1 VLLNNKAKYPS
12 LEGLTHNGWE
22 QDHWIFAGFEKPV
35 WDEIAAS
42 VKGRITDEVIEEALQ
57 RMPPEYFALDA
68 ARLRTVLRQRRNA
81 LSRAADLFYR
91 RLAQRVDVRC
101 TDEPETVEIVAAANG
116 DVEVRVAVTGSEPY
130 FRRTFHK
137 AETEEIR
144 VYLRGGNDR
153 VVTQGRAGILVRVVG
168 GPGEDVLDDSK
179 GGGTRFSDAE
189 GTNRVLSGPG
199 THWDRKE
206 YVPPPPNANAPWIPP
221 RDWGRRT
228 LFAPSLGFGSDAGLA
243 VGATLTTT
251 GFGFR
256 KDPYGGKQR
265 LQGAYA
271 FGATTP
277 VLDYAGEF
285 RNESSPH
292 YEGLHAR
299 ASGVDLLR
307 FYGFGN
313 ETSQSGP
320 RDSYKVDQMQYS
332 LAPSYTFGLD
342 RPRALSALGGTQGSG
357 LTLGLLAKYSTT
369 NLDHDDVVSRTRPYG
384 SDDFGQLGAFAAFEW
399 DKRDHPIFPRRGARL
414 RMGGAVYPK
423 AWDVRD
429 PFGEIHG
436 EADAY
441 LGASSLP
448 LEPTL
453 AFRAGGKRVFGTYP
467 FQEAAFLGGR
477 SSLRG
482 FRQNRFAGDG
492 SLYGSAELRLALFKL
507 EGAFPQDWGVFGFG
521 DAGRVYLESEPSDQW
536 HKSAG
541 GGLWVSLLS
550 PAFTLSVSYSRSDEK
565 TTSVD
570 FHVGFAF

>member
-1 VLLNNKAKYPS
+1 
-12 LEGLTHNGWE
+12 
-22 QDHWIFAGFEKPV
+22 
-35 WDEIAAS
+35 
-42 VKGRITDEVIEEALQ
+42 
-57 RMPPEYFALDA
+57 
-68 ARLRTVLRQRRNA
+68 
-81 LSRAADLFYR
+81 
-91 RLAQRVDVRC
+91 
-101 TDEPETVEIVAAANG
+101 
-116 DVEVRVAVTGSEPY
+116 
-130 FRRTFHK
+130 
-137 AETEEIR
+137 
-144 VYLRGGNDR
+144 
-153 VVTQGRAGILVRVVG
+153 
-168 GPGEDVLDDSK
+168 
-179 GGGTRFSDAE
+179 
-189 GTNRVLSGPG
+189 
-199 THWDRKE
+199 
-206 YVPPPPNANAPWIPP
+206 
-221 RDWGRRT
+221 
-228 LFAPSLGFGSDAGLA
+228 
-243 VGATLTTT
+243 
-251 GFGFR
+251 
-256 KDPYGGKQR
+256 
-265 LQGAYA
+265 
-271 FGATTP
+271 
-277 VLDYAGEF
+277 
-285 RNESSPH
+285 
-292 YEGLHAR
+292 
-299 ASGVDLLR
+299 
-307 FYGFGN
+307 
-313 ETSQSGP
+313 
-320 RDSYKVDQMQYS
+320 MQYS

-369 NLDHDDVVSRTRPYG
+369 NLDHDNVVSRTRPYG